1 MNMSKKIPEDVL
13 QNLKNPERY
22 PDEIVELTDRDE
34 IIGRRYVK
42 SERFHSQTVPAFW
55 TADIGQTGEFCGVIA
70 VITGKTIKRSG
81 TERHVFV
88 TVDFYD
94 KV

>member
-1 MNMSKKIPEDVL
+1 MNMSNKIPEDVL
-13 QNLKNPERY
+13 RNLKNPERY

-34 IIGRRYVK
+34 IIGRRYVQ
-42 SERFHSQTVPAFW
+42 SERFYSQTVPAFW
-55 TADIGQTGEFCGVIA
+55 TAEIGQTGEFCGVIA
-70 VITGKTIKRSG
+70 AITGKTIEYVGR
-81 TERHVFV
+81 ERMIFV

>member
-1 MNMSKKIPEDVL
+1 MTNKIPKDVL
-13 QNLKNPERY
+13 QNLEKPQRY
-22 PDEIVELTDRDE
+22 LDEIIDVTDRDE

-42 SERFHSQTVPAFW
+42 SERFYSQTVPAFW
-55 TADIGQTGEFCGVIA
+55 TAEIGQTSEFCGVIA
-70 VITGKTIKRSG
+70 VITGKTI
-81 TERHVFV
+81 ERDGSERKIFV

>member
-1 MNMSKKIPEDVL
+1 MNKKIPEDVL
-13 QNLKNPERY
+13 RNLKNPERY

-34 IIGRRYVK
+34 IIGRRYVQ
-42 SERFHSQTVPAFW
+42 SERFYSQTVPAFC
-55 TADIGQTGEFCGVIA
+55 TAEIGQTSEFCGVIA
-70 VITGKTIKRSG
+70 AITGKTIEYVAR
-81 TERHVFV
+81 ERMIFV

>member
-1 MNMSKKIPEDVL
+1 MNKKIPKDVL
-13 QNLKNPERY
+13 QNLGKPERY
-22 PDEIVELTDRDE
+22 PDEIIQVTDRDE
-34 IIGRRYVK
+34 IIGRRYVQ
-42 SERFHSQTVPAFW
+42 SQRFYSQTVPAFL

-70 VITGKTIKRSG
+70 VITGIKRSG

-94 KV
+94 KI